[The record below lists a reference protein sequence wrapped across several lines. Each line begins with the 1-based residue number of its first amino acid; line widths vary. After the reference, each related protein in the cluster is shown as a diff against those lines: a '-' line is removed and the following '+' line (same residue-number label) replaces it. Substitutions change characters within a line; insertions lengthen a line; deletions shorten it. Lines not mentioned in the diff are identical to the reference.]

1 MGDSKPCWIRR
12 PWCLGGVRMTTQNI
26 QNDKTNEQNRKFD
39 KSVWVKLIPEIMHFK
54 KELIILCVF
63 AIITAIVD
71 VSLSYMTK
79 LAIDHFIVGKTLV
92 GINYYIMGYAA
103 LIVVLGASIFTFI
116 TYGGRIEV
124 GLSYNI
130 HKKGFNKIQELSMS
144 YYDKNAIGWIMARMT
159 SDVTKLGEFISW
171 SLLDMVWGVAMMI
184 GIFGVMVAVNFK
196 LALITMAVSPLLVVV
211 SIYFQRK
218 IIEVQRVVRKMNS
231 KITGAINEGIIG
243 AKTTKTLVV
252 EERLMSE
259 FRDMTGEMKKASVRS
274 SIFSSM
280 FQPVVINLGAIGTVL
295 AIYNGGNGIIAGV
308 ISYGTLVLFINFS
321 VQFFEPVREMARI
334 LAEMQ
339 SAQVAAERIYSLLDA
354 TTEVIE
360 KESVL
365 EKYGSVINP
374 NYEAFEPLRGD
385 IDFKNVN
392 FKYKEGET
400 VLEDLNLSFK
410 EGQSIALV
418 GETGSGKSTIVNL
431 VCRFYEPTDGEILID
446 GRPLRD
452 RNQSWIHQNIGYVL
466 QSPHLFSG
474 TIKDNI
480 RYGNLAASDEDII
493 EASKYVNAHD
503 FITSLEKGYDSEVG
517 EGGSFLSTGQ
527 KQLISFARAIISNPR
542 IFVLDE
548 ATSSIDT
555 ESEALIQQALQKVL
569 NGRTS
574 FIIAHRLSTIRSCDR
589 ILVIE
594 KGQVIEDG
602 SHKELIRQKGHYY
615 KLYTNQFIE
624 ENEEKLLA

>member
-1 MGDSKPCWIRR
+1 
-12 PWCLGGVRMTTQNI
+12 MTIEKNI
-26 QNDKTNEQNRKFD
+26 KEEPNKKFD
-39 KSVWVKLIPEIMHFK
+39 KSVWKKLMPEILYFK
-54 KELIILCVF
+54 KEMAILCTF
-63 AIITAIVD
+63 AIITAIID

-92 GINYYIMGYAA
+92 GLQFYVVGYFS
-103 LIVVLGASIFTFI
+103 LIVVLGVSIFTFI
-116 TYGGRIEV
+116 TYGGKIEV

-144 YYDKNAIGWIMARMT
+144 YYDKNAVGWIMARMT
-159 SDVTKLGEFISW
+159 SDVGKLGEFVSW
-171 SLLDMVWGVAMMI
+171 SLLDMVWGIAMMV
-184 GIFGVMVAVNFK
+184 GILSVMLVVNFK
-196 LALITMAVSPLLVVV
+196 LALITMAVTPLLVVV
-211 SIYFQRK
+211 SIYFQKK
-218 IIEVQRVVRKMNS
+218 IISVQRIVRKMNS

-252 EERLMSE
+252 EEKLMDE
-259 FRDMTGEMKKASVRS
+259 FKEMTGEMKKASIRS
-274 SIFSSM
+274 TVFSSL
-280 FQPVVINLGAIGTVL
+280 FQPIVINLGAIGTVM
-295 AIYNGGNGIIAGV
+295 AIYHGGNGIIAGT
-308 ISYGTLVLFINFS
+308 ITYGTLVLFINFS

-339 SAQVAAERIYSLLDA
+339 SAQVAAERIYTLLDA
-354 TTEVIE
+354 STEIIE

-365 EKYGSVINP
+365 EKYGTVTNP
-374 NYEAFEPLRGD
+374 NTGAFEPLYGD
-385 IDFKNVN
+385 IDFKDVT
-392 FKYKEGET
+392 FRYKEGET
-400 VLEDLNLSFK
+400 VLEHLNLSFK
-410 EGQSIALV
+410 QGQSIALV

-431 VCRFYEPTDGEILID
+431 ICRFYEPTEGEIWID
-446 GRPLRD
+446 QKPLTD

-480 RYGNLAASDEDII
+480 RYGNLAASDDEII
-493 EASKYVNAHD
+493 KAAKYVNAHE
-503 FITSLEKGYDSEVG
+503 FIMSLEKGYDSEVG
-517 EGGSFLSTGQ
+517 EGGSLLSTGQ
-527 KQLISFARAIISNPR
+527 KQLISFARAIIANPR

-555 ESEALIQQALQKVL
+555 ESEMLIQLALQKVL
-569 NGRTS
+569 EGRTS

-594 KGQVIEDG
+594 KGQVLEDG
-602 SHKELIRQKGHYY
+602 THEALMRQKGHYF

>member
-12 PWCLGGVRMTTQNI
+12 PWCIGGVRMTI
-26 QNDKTNEQNRKFD
+26 DSKLIKEEPNRKFD
-39 KSVWVKLIPEIMHFK
+39 KSVWKKLIPEIMCFK
-54 KELIILCVF
+54 KEMIILCTF
-63 AIITAIVD
+63 AIITAIID

-92 GINYYIMGYAA
+92 GLHYYIIGYFS
-103 LIVVLGASIFTFI
+103 LIVLLGASIFTFI

-144 YYDKNAIGWIMARMT
+144 YYDKNAVGWIMARMT
-159 SDVTKLGEFISW
+159 SDVSKLGEFVSW
-171 SLLDMVWGVAMMI
+171 SSLDMVWGLAMMT
-184 GIFGVMVAVNFK
+184 GILGVMLAVNFK
-196 LALITMAVSPLLVVV
+196 LALITMAVTPILIVV

-218 IIEVQRVVRKMNS
+218 IITVQRVVRKMNS

-252 EERLMSE
+252 EEKLMDE
-259 FRDMTGEMKKASVRS
+259 FKDMTGKMKNASIRS
-274 SIFSSM
+274 TIFSSL
-280 FQPVVINLGAIGTVL
+280 FQPIVINLGAIGTVL
-295 AIYNGGNGIIAGV
+295 AIYHGGNGIIAGT

-339 SAQVAAERIYSLLDA
+339 SAQVAAERIYTLLEA
-354 TTEVIE
+354 TTEIEE
-360 KESVL
+360 KEAVI
-365 EKYGSVINP
+365 KAYGSVMNP
-374 NYEAFEPLRGD
+374 NYKAFEPLCGD
-385 IDFKNVN
+385 IDFKDVT
-392 FKYKEGET
+392 FRYKEGET
-400 VLEDLNLSFK
+400 VLEHLNLSFK
-410 EGQSIALV
+410 QGQSIALV

-431 VCRFYEPTDGEILID
+431 ICRFYEPTEGEIWID
-446 GRPLRD
+446 NKPIRD

-474 TIKDNI
+474 SIKDNI
-480 RYGNLAASDEDII
+480 RYGNLAATDEDII
-493 EASKYVNAHD
+493 KAAKYVNAHE
-503 FITSLEKGYDSEVG
+503 FILGLEKGYDSEVG
-517 EGGSFLSTGQ
+517 EGGSLLSTGQ
-527 KQLISFARAIISNPR
+527 KQLISFARAIIANPR

-555 ESEALIQQALQKVL
+555 ESEMLIQLALQKVL
-569 NGRTS
+569 EGRTS

-594 KGQVIEDG
+594 KGHVIEDG
-602 SHKELIRQKGHYY
+602 THDSLMKNKGHYY

>member
-1 MGDSKPCWIRR
+1 MN
-12 PWCLGGVRMTTQNI
+12 TQI
-26 QNDKTNEQNRKFD
+26 DKDKNLKEPKRKFD
-39 KSVWVKLIPEIMHFK
+39 KSVWLKLIPEIMFFK
-54 KELIILCVF
+54 KEMIILCVF
-63 AIITAIVD
+63 AVITAIVD

-79 LAIDHFIVGKTLV
+79 LAIDKFIVGKTLV
-92 GINYYIMGYAA
+92 GLNVYIMGYFA
-103 LIVVLGASIFTFI
+103 LIVLLGISIFTFI

-171 SLLDMVWGVAMMI
+171 SLLDMVWGIAMMI
-184 GIFGVMVAVNFK
+184 GILGVMLVVNFK
-196 LALITMAVSPLLVVV
+196 LALITMAVSPLLIIV
-211 SIYFQRK
+211 SIYFQKK
-218 IIEVQRVVRKMNS
+218 IIDVQRVVRKMNS

-252 EERLMSE
+252 EEKLMGE
-259 FRDMTGEMKKASVRS
+259 FREMTGEMKKASVRS

-280 FQPVVINLGAIGTVL
+280 FQPIVINLGAVGTIL
-295 AIYNGGNGIIAGV
+295 AIYNGGNGIIAGTL
-308 ISYGTLVLFINFS
+308 SYGTLVLFINFS

-339 SAQVAAERIYSLLDA
+339 SAQVAAERIYTLLDA
-354 TTEVIE
+354 TTEIIE
-360 KESVL
+360 KPEVL
-365 EKYGSVINP
+365 EKYGSVTHPIDS
-374 NYEAFEPLRGD
+374 AFERMQGD
-385 IDFKNVN
+385 IDFKNVT
-392 FKYKEGET
+392 FRYKEGET
-400 VLEDLNLSFK
+400 VLENLNLSFK
-410 EGQSIALV
+410 QGQSIALV

-431 VCRFYEPTDGEILID
+431 ICRFYEPTEGEILID
-446 GRPLRD
+446 GRPARD
-452 RNQSWIHQNIGYVL
+452 RNQSWIHRNVGYVL

-480 RYGNLAASDEDII
+480 RYGNLAATDEDI
-493 EASKYVNAHD
+493 ARAAKYVNAHD
-503 FITSLEKGYDSEVG
+503 FISSLEKGYDSEVG

-527 KQLISFARAIISNPR
+527 KQLISFARAIIANPR

-555 ESEALIQQALQKVL
+555 ESEMLIQLALQKVL
-569 NGRTS
+569 EGRTS

-594 KGQVIEDG
+594 KGHVIEDG
-602 SHKELIRQKGHYY
+602 SHEILMKQRGHYY